1 MEDFSVLII
10 TLGDPLSVSIECL
23 LREKDLWA
31 NDPTRTIVL
40 IGSRAQ
46 WLLQSSAPIPF
57 KEIRQWSALQGP
69 GLYFYDSSPDCPA
82 VDPRQ
87 LTDEQRGQVAFA
99 ALSALRALPADQKSL
114 AVMTSPIDKYCCA
127 KAGFRFPGQTE
138 FFEDLW
144 GAKGIMI
151 LAGTK
156 LRVALATNHLALRDV
171 PQAIR
176 SELIVQKARLLHA
189 SLQRIFGLAQP
200 RLAVAGLN
208 PHCGDGGLFG
218 DEDTRIIAPAV
229 EEARRQGLDIVG
241 PMPADTIFFR
251 AYSGAFD
258 GVLAMYHDQGLG
270 PLKSLHFYDAINV
283 TGGLPHLRLSP
294 DHGPA
299 SELYGRHEARS
310 DSFRLALQQARHYL
324 GW

>member
-1 MEDFSVLII
+1 MMII
-10 TLGDPLSVSIECL
+10 TLGDPLSIAVECL
-23 LREKDLWA
+23 VREQDLWA
-31 NDPTRTIVL
+31 NDPTRTVVL
-40 IGSRAQ
+40 VGARPQ
-46 WLLQSSAPIPF
+46 WSQQTKVAFPF
-57 KEIRQWSALQGP
+57 KEIKQWSLMHGP
-69 GLYFYDSSPDCPA
+69 GLYFFDSSPDCPA

-87 LTDEQRGQVAFA
+87 LRDEQRGQVAFD
-99 ALSALRALPADQKSL
+99 ALSALRSLPPDLKSL
-114 AVMTSPIDKYCCA
+114 AVLTSPIDKSVCA

-144 GAKGIMI
+144 GTKGIMI

-171 PQAIR
+171 PGAIR
-176 SELIVQKARLLHA
+176 SELIVRKAQLLQA
-189 SLQRIFGLAQP
+189 SLQRIFGLAKP
-200 RLAVAGLN
+200 RLAVSGLN

-229 EEARRQGLDIVG
+229 TEARRLGLDIVG
-241 PMPADTIFFR
+241 PLPADTIFFR
-251 AYSGAFD
+251 AYSGMFD

-299 SELYGRHEARS
+299 AELYGRNEARS

>member
-10 TLGDPLSVSIECL
+10 TLGDPLSVSVECL
-23 LREKDLWA
+23 VREKDLWA
-31 NDPTRTIVL
+31 EDPTRTTVVV
-40 IGSRAQ
+40 GSRAQ
-46 WLLQSSAPIPF
+46 WREQTSAPINF
-57 KEIRQWSALQGP
+57 KEIKQWSAVHGP

-82 VDPRQ
+82 VDPRK
-87 LTDEQRGQVAFA
+87 LTEEQRGQVAFA
-99 ALSALRALPADQKSL
+99 ALSTLRSLPPEQKSL

-144 GAKGIMI
+144 GAQGIMI

-171 PQAIR
+171 PTAIR
-176 SELIVQKARLLHA
+176 PELIVQKARLLQA

-229 EEARRQGLDIVG
+229 AEAKRLGLDIVG
-241 PMPADTIFFR
+241 PLPADTIFFR

-283 TGGLPHLRLSP
+283 TGGLSHLRLSP

-299 SELYGRHEARS
+299 AELYGRNEARS

>member
-1 MEDFSVLII
+1 MLII
-10 TLGDPLSVSIECL
+10 TLGDPLSVSVECL
-23 LREKDLWA
+23 VREKDLWA
-31 NDPTRTIVL
+31 EDPTRTVVL
-40 IGSRAQ
+40 IGSRKQ
-46 WLLQSSAPIPF
+46 WLQQTSVPITF
-57 KEIRQWSALQGP
+57 KEIQNWSALQGP
-69 GLYFYDSSPDCPA
+69 GLYFYNSSPDAPER
-82 VDPRQ
+82 DPRK
-87 LTDEQRGQVAFA
+87 LSEEERGRIAFA
-99 ALSALRALPADQKSL
+99 ALSALRSLPTDQKSL

-138 FFEDLW
+138 YFEDLW
-144 GAKGIMI
+144 GAQGIMI
-151 LAGTK
+151 LAGTR

-171 PQAIR
+171 PNAIR
-176 SELIVQKARLLHA
+176 KELIVQKARLLHA
-189 SLQRIFGLAQP
+189 SLQRIFGLSQP

-229 EEARRQGLDIVG
+229 EEARRLGLDIVG
-241 PMPADTIFFR
+241 PLPADTIFFR

-283 TGGLPHLRLSP
+283 TGGLSHLRLSP

-299 SELYGRHEARS
+299 SELYGRNEARS

>member
-1 MEDFSVLII
+1 MLII
-10 TLGDPLSVSIECL
+10 TLGDPLSVSVECL
-23 LREKDLWA
+23 VREKDLWA
-31 NDPTRTIVL
+31 MDPTRTVVL
-40 IGSRAQ
+40 VGSRKQ
-46 WLLQSSAPIPF
+46 WLQQTSVPITF
-57 KEIRQWSALQGP
+57 KEIQNWSALQGP
-69 GLYFYDSSPDCPA
+69 GLYFYNSSPDAPER
-82 VDPRQ
+82 DPRK
-87 LTDEQRGQVAFA
+87 LSEEERGRIAFA
-99 ALSALRALPADQKSL
+99 ALSALRSLPTDQKSL

-138 FFEDLW
+138 YFEDLW
-144 GAKGIMI
+144 GAQGIMI
-151 LAGTK
+151 LAGTR

-171 PQAIR
+171 PNAIR
-176 SELIVQKARLLHA
+176 KELIVQKARLLHA
-189 SLQRIFGLAQP
+189 SLQRIFGLSQP

-229 EEARRQGLDIVG
+229 EEARRLGLDIVG
-241 PMPADTIFFR
+241 PLPADTIFFR

-283 TGGLPHLRLSP
+283 TGGLAHLRLSP

-299 SELYGRHEARS
+299 AELYGRNEARS

>member
-1 MEDFSVLII
+1 MEGLSMMII
-10 TLGDPLSVSIECL
+10 TLGDPLSVAVECL
-23 LREKDLWA
+23 ILEKDLWA
-31 NDPTRTIVL
+31 NDPTRTVVL
-40 IGSRAQ
+40 VGSRTQ
-46 WLLQSSAPIPF
+46 WLLQTSFPLSF
-57 KEIRQWSALQGP
+57 KEIKQWSAIQGP
-69 GLYFYDSSPDCPA
+69 GLYFFDSSPDCPA

-87 LTDEQRGQVAFA
+87 LTEEQRGQVALA
-99 ALSALRALPADQKSL
+99 ALSSLRSLPAESKTL

-144 GAKGIMI
+144 GGQGIMI
-151 LAGTK
+151 LAGSR

-171 PQAIR
+171 PAAIR
-176 SELIVQKARLLHA
+176 SDLIVQKARLLQV
-189 SLQRIFGLAQP
+189 SLQRIIGLAKP

-218 DEDTRIIAPAV
+218 DEDSRIIGPAV
-229 EEARRQGLDIVG
+229 EQAKALGLDIVG
-241 PMPADTIFFR
+241 PLPADTIFFR
-251 AYSGAFD
+251 AYSGSYD

-283 TGGLPHLRLSP
+283 TGGLSHLRLSP

-299 SELYGRHEARS
+299 SELYGRNEARS
-310 DSFRLALQQARHYL
+310 DSFRLALQKARHYL

>member
-1 MEDFSVLII
+1 MEGQDMMII
-10 TLGDPLSVSIECL
+10 TLGDPLSVAVECL
-23 LREKDLWA
+23 VREQDLWA
-31 NDPTRTIVL
+31 NDPTRTVILV
-40 IGSRAQ
+40 GARSQ
-46 WLLQSSAPIPF
+46 WSQQTKVSLPL
-57 KEIRQWSALQGP
+57 KEIRQWSAVQGP
-69 GLYFYDSSPDCPA
+69 GLYFFDSSPDCPA
-82 VDPRQ
+82 VDPRK
-87 LTDEQRGQVAFA
+87 LRDEQRGQVAFD
-99 ALSALRALPADQKSL
+99 ALSSLRSLPPDWKSL
-114 AVMTSPIDKYCCA
+114 AVLTSPIDKSVCA

-144 GAKGIMI
+144 GTKGIMI

-156 LRVALATNHLALRDV
+156 LRVALVTNHLALRDV
-171 PQAIR
+171 PTAIR
-176 SELIVQKARLLHA
+176 SELIVQKAQLLQA
-189 SLQRIFGLAQP
+189 SLQRIFGLAKP
-200 RLAVAGLN
+200 RLAVSGLN

-229 EEARRQGLDIVG
+229 AEARRLGLDIVG
-241 PMPADTIFFR
+241 PLPADTIFFR
-251 AYSGAFD
+251 AYSGMFD

-299 SELYGRHEARS
+299 AELYGRNEARS

>member
-1 MEDFSVLII
+1 MLII
-10 TLGDPLSVSIECL
+10 TLGDPLSVAVECL
-23 LREKDLWA
+23 MLEKDLWA
-31 NDPTRTIVL
+31 NDPTRTVVL
-40 IGSRAQ
+40 VGARTQ
-46 WLLQSSAPIPF
+46 WLQQTSIPMSF
-57 KEIRQWSALQGP
+57 KEIRQWTAIQGP
-69 GLYFYDSSPDCPA
+69 GRYFFDSSPDCPA

-87 LTDEQRGQVAFA
+87 LTEEQRGQVAFA
-99 ALSALRALPADQKSL
+99 ALSTLSSLPAELKTL

-144 GAKGIMI
+144 GAQGIMI
-151 LAGTK
+151 LAGSR

-171 PQAIR
+171 PAAIR
-176 SELIVQKARLLHA
+176 SDLIVQKARLLHD
-189 SLQRIFGLAQP
+189 SLQRIFGLAKP

-218 DEDTRIIAPAV
+218 DEDSRIIAPAV
-229 EEARRQGLDIVG
+229 EEAKALGLDIVG
-241 PMPADTIFFR
+241 PLPADTIFFR
-251 AYSGAFD
+251 AYSGSYD

-283 TGGLPHLRLSP
+283 TGGLAHLRLSP

-299 SELYGRHEARS
+299 SELYGRNEARS
-310 DSFRLALQQARHYL
+310 DSFRLALQKARHYL

>member
-1 MEDFSVLII
+1 MLII
-10 TLGDPLSVSIECL
+10 TLGDPLSVAVECL
-23 LREKDLWA
+23 VREKNLWA
-31 NDPTRTIVL
+31 DDPTRIVVVV
-40 IGSRAQ
+40 GARTQ
-46 WLLQSSAPIPF
+46 WLQQSSVPFRF
-57 KEIRQWSALQGP
+57 KEIKQWAAISGP
-69 GLYFYDSSPDCPA
+69 GLYFFDSSPDCPA

-99 ALSALRALPADQKSL
+99 ALSALRSLPPDQKSL
-114 AVMTSPIDKYCCA
+114 AIMTSPIDKSCCA

-144 GAKGIMI
+144 GAQGIMI
-151 LAGTK
+151 LAGSK

-171 PQAIR
+171 PAAIR
-176 SELIVQKARLLHA
+176 SDLIVQKARLLQG
-189 SLQRIFGLAQP
+189 SLQRIFGLQKP

-218 DEDTRIIAPAV
+218 DEDTRILVPAV
-229 EEARRQGLDIVG
+229 EEAKRLGLDIVG
-241 PMPADTIFFR
+241 PLPADTIFFR

-283 TGGLPHLRLSP
+283 TGGLAHLRLSP

-299 SELYGRHEARS
+299 AELYGRNEARS